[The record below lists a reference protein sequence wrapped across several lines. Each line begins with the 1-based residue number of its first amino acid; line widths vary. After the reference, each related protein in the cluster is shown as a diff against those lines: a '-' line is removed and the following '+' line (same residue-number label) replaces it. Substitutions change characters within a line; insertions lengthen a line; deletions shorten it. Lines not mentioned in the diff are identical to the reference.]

1 MYADQEYIVSLR
13 REIHQYPEIGFELP
27 KTISVVKRELKK
39 MGIEYTENYGRSSV
53 VATLCPDKK
62 QFTIGIRADMDALL
76 IEEKTDLPFRSK
88 IPGQM
93 HACGHD
99 AHTAML
105 LGTAKALKQMEE
117 KLSCRVMLIFQPSE
131 EGIQSG
137 AAELVRGGL
146 MDEIDIIIGLHI
158 ENWLESGTVGVCAGS
173 SMASSRSFRLDF
185 NGKTAHATMP
195 QTGADALAAAVR
207 TYNNIQYMLARE
219 INPFSKHVCSIGKL
233 CGGTGQNIVADH
245 AFMLGTIRTYDM
257 DLDEFLMDEIDII
270 IGLHIEN
277 WLESGTVGVCAGS
290 SMASSRS
297 FRLDFN
303 GKTAHATMPQ
313 TGADALAAA
322 VRTYN
327 NIQYMLAREI
337 NPFSKHVCSIGK
349 LCGGTGQNIVADH
362 AFMLGT
368 IRTYDMDLDEFLIN
382 RIEQIAKNTA
392 SETGVEAV
400 LETSL
405 KAYVVYNNPYLS
417 KLVLESAE
425 KVAKNIQKMP
435 EKLSSED
442 FSQYLTKKPGVFI
455 RLGTRN
461 EEKGC
466 TTLPHNNDFMLD
478 EDALSVGS
486 DACVQ
491 FVLDNMNGVDMDKV
505 AASDER
511 RKE

>member
-257 DLDEFLMDEIDII
+257 DLDEFL
-270 IGLHIEN
+270 
-277 WLESGTVGVCAGS
+277 
-290 SMASSRS
+290 
-297 FRLDFN
+297 
-303 GKTAHATMPQ
+303 
-313 TGADALAAA
+313 
-322 VRTYN
+322 
-327 NIQYMLAREI
+327 
-337 NPFSKHVCSIGK
+337 
-349 LCGGTGQNIVADH
+349 
-362 AFMLGT
+362 
-368 IRTYDMDLDEFLIN
+368 IN